1 MGRRATMNDIA
12 AEAGVSQGTVSLVLN
27 GRTAGRVSEE
37 TAARVREVARRL
49 GFSANAHARVL
60 REGRSRMIG
69 FIGDEVASAPFA
81 GGIIKGAQEQAWD
94 EEHVLLSVDSNGD
107 PGLERAAI
115 SMMLSYSVVG
125 IVYAAMYHRIV
136 DLPASLAGVPVVCVN
151 AQDSA
156 GVVQSVFPDEVR
168 GGREAAE
175 LLIGQGH
182 RRIAIINI
190 DPAGS
195 RLPAAAGRL
204 AGFHAVMAEHGL
216 CLPDEFVRH
225 GTGNYESGLY
235 LTRELMALPEPP
247 TAIFCAN
254 DRTALGCYQ
263 AIRESGREVP
273 TDVSVVGFDDQDIL
287 MDCFVPGLT
296 TFRLPFE
303 EMGRLAVRK
312 LLHSPSRSGER
323 APLHCPPVLR
333 GSVRAQKEIKVP

>member
-1 MGRRATMNDIA
+1 MRRRPTMHDIA

-27 GRTAGRVSEE
+27 DHTAGRVSDE
-37 TAARVREVARRL
+37 TAARVREVAAKL
-49 GFSANAHARVL
+49 GFRANAHARVL

-81 GGIIKGAQEQAWD
+81 GGIIKGAQAQAWD
-94 EEHVLLSVDSNGD
+94 EGHVLLSVDSNGD
-107 PGLERAAI
+107 PRLEQAAI
-115 SMMLSYSVVG
+115 SMMLGYSVVG

-156 GVVQSVFPDEVR
+156 GAVASVFPDEAR
-168 GGREAAE
+168 GGRDAAE

-182 RRIAIINI
+182 RRIAIVNI
-190 DPAGS
+190 DPADS
-195 RLPAAAGRL
+195 RLPAAVGRL
-204 AGFHAVMAEHGL
+204 AGFRDVMAEHGL
-216 CLPDEFVRH
+216 SLPGEYVCH
-225 GTGNYESGLY
+225 GTGNYESGLRF
-235 LTRELMALPEPP
+235 TRELMALPQPP
-247 TAIFCAN
+247 TGIFCAN

-287 MDCFVPGLT
+287 IDCFVPGLT

-303 EMGRLAVRK
+303 EMGRLAVSK
-312 LLHSPSRSGER
+312 LLNSPTRSGER
-323 APLHCPPVLR
+323 VAVHCPPVLR
-333 GSVRAQKEIKVP
+333 GSVRAQKEITVP